1 MACPNI
7 NLDSWKNLV
16 AARGEDTA
24 YYLWD
29 KHDGNVP
36 QEEYVS
42 DRNLYFSINSEVSIE
57 NTAIIDGIINKLG
70 LFNTYFRGSDT
81 DDLLKQRLLEMGL
94 TDFEVRYLE
103 ALDKKSDKK
112 NLNFSVLLANE
123 YSRHLQNNLLDSR
136 IAKLKMMEA
145 NKELDKQ
152 VLDFL
157 KPFGI
162 TMEEI
167 DNIKERFGIDTF
179 GVADI
184 MNKVIYASKTRKYD
198 TLPEEVGHFY
208 VELMGTR
215 DSEIGKQLMLKIDKW
230 SGYAKVYADYSG
242 TYLNS
247 KKEPDVDRIKKEAI
261 GQAISEAIIKRYVAD
276 DKNIPDNERS
286 FWNLILQ
293 LIDKVRNVF
302 LRAPNFKPLEVITDE
317 IAQKILNKDYSD
329 ILERIEKVKQKNTQ
343 LKTYEGTLSDIPDVQ
358 RVIDKII
365 SFGGI
370 LGGSLALRAQG
381 KLYRDINEKIHD
393 LDFSIEHQDWKG
405 DWESFINDFKKEFS
419 NYYTISSKPFTGNSG
434 ELVLNGIITDYPE
447 LFEKFKSLSGD
458 FNSRLEK
465 FTLEEQNKILLI
477 DFFLHPEG
485 HKVPQINGLTTASSI
500 FKAKSDMGMRPKDV
514 FDLLNYE
521 PYRLITGELSN
532 LTYLQTE
539 EMPMSAA
546 SEQTLNKVKEAA
558 KKMGIDMQSLTAYA
572 KAHPEIDVTS
582 VNGVADLVRGV
593 IAVAEGKENV
603 ALTEEMVHLATAIL
617 EQTNPKL
624 VTEMIAKI
632 DRFAIYQQTLDAYK
646 NNKNY
651 QLANGKPDIRKIK
664 KEAVDKLI
672 AELIINQ
679 SEGSTE
685 FPELRQE
692 ANRSLIR
699 RWWNAITDAIR
710 GMYRKSNISIFEEA
724 AMAISAGE
732 VGGTVSDIK
741 SEDVFFQLSDAQKNT
756 IDKIKAQQANI
767 EKIVEKKE
775 SDPLLLDSE
784 EANNYYR
791 IKQPDGT
798 YIEQSA
804 IKRVTDRVK
813 AWYRQRFGDK
823 QFTEAE
829 KKFNNLKRDYGIK
842 YHGYFDEIHSRY
854 FNEDGSRRATPGPR
868 PSISDAVDAAV
879 YEKIE
884 KYYTDLINLPE
895 LKDAAILTEVMIYD
909 PKEKE
914 AGTIDFLAID
924 KNGKAHILDW
934 KFMYIADEGKTDDVA
949 WFKQGAYNIQ
959 LGRYKQMLKDAYGI
973 KEFGMLRAIP
983 FLMRFQRENPKDFKS
998 PMIIKGITAG
1008 SADKSK
1014 IESLKLM
1021 PVAEETESTG
1031 YEKLDKIIRQLN
1043 ALLKQY
1049 GSEKVTDETERE
1061 FKIERMNTIR
1071 RAIRIVQG
1079 SQNIAPL
1086 IDVIEVMRKDGE
1098 RILEDYNTTYKNRP
1112 ATREDHNNKDL
1123 SDFSNDMNNYIKFSE
1138 MFTGMSTFIGRLIYT
1153 DEMLAEA
1160 KTKEEKEYALQMKDI
1175 RSKLIDEQELIK
1187 ELRAD
1192 IIEASNDF
1200 ADKHIGERNLV
1211 GGLTKPETVVQGL
1224 SSWFRGVSELP
1235 MASLKVLYKLVTLAK
1250 GRASADALKEVED
1263 LMAIRDKIAKS
1274 GRDLRTTVRQIYQSD
1289 DKGNLVNKLI
1299 YKYNKKFFDLVKE
1312 KKEEGGD
1319 KKWLLDNI
1327 NVEEYKKEALAKM
1340 QENIQ
1345 KISKRRYAGT
1355 KEQEQETRDE
1365 LILQEKRRW
1374 DITRKDFNGWDNY
1387 IIKRHPK
1394 DVWLSEEYKKIQND
1408 PDLMELYNFV
1418 TKFNQKAKEVGYIEN
1433 KVASTF
1439 LPFVRKTMAEQLV
1452 WNGTLSVVQNFG
1464 NSLSINPD
1472 DVGYG
1477 KFNEITGELE
1487 NSVPKY
1493 YTTDFTKRGDG
1504 VNDYSEVSEDLF
1516 KNLILYVQHVNKYKY
1531 MSEIEGQLKLVKTIE
1546 EFKGHINTD
1555 RTGKAIKTDGGFQV
1569 TNSNEE
1575 NSKMFDAFL
1584 RALLYEQKY
1593 ALSDAD
1599 TPVYF
1604 SKVLG
1609 GVKKVVN
1616 RVAGKEI
1623 WKADENPSATSLI
1636 KTMDAANRAFQ
1647 LKTLGLNP
1655 ISGAVNA
1662 FGANIQMSTQAGRY
1676 FKSREFLKN
1685 EIKLMGMR
1693 FNSEEERQIFNQSV
1707 DLFMPLKDDPSYEI
1721 FKKAGMSMA
1730 TRGSAADTL
1739 MFFMRYPEQ
1748 LVEKSVFETLMENMM
1763 VENGK
1768 IVSIQ
1773 EFVKNKYKGRTKEAG
1788 TYRQSKIKIEEE
1800 IENLKQTKSIAKTRK
1815 LENGK
1820 LVIPGLDLNN
1830 RTELQ
1835 RVTNLARTISRNA
1848 TGGLSDADI
1857 NRMSMS
1863 IWTKSMMIFRN
1874 WIPKL
1879 ADTRFSEFR
1888 KVSDDFS
1895 VTISDEGELQ
1905 GESYDI
1911 GRLRLLGHV
1920 LMNSISTASNNIYNI
1935 LEMNEKGV
1943 AEIDKM
1949 YEEFAKKYEDQTGQ
1963 KMTMDRDEFADMI
1976 RTNLRNQI
1984 KELLILGTLVGTM
1997 FALGFFEP
2005 DDDEDKATKNAF
2017 RYAQRVVDKF
2027 VGELSFFYNPA
2038 NFEQLLSGSAFPSI
2052 GLIADFY
2059 KVMSNF
2065 LMEITGFDFTNP
2077 TKTPE
2082 EIREKAMPI
2091 KRVVNMIPAGKS
2103 ILTWI
2108 SMIDSE
2114 FAKEFDITVQKET
2127 SVR

>member
-1 MACPNI
+1 
-7 NLDSWKNLV
+7 
-16 AARGEDTA
+16 
-24 YYLWD
+24 
-29 KHDGNVP
+29 
-36 QEEYVS
+36 
-42 DRNLYFSINSEVSIE
+42 
-57 NTAIIDGIINKLG
+57 
-70 LFNTYFRGSDT
+70 
-81 DDLLKQRLLEMGL
+81 
-94 TDFEVRYLE
+94 
-103 ALDKKSDKK
+103 
-112 NLNFSVLLANE
+112 
-123 YSRHLQNNLLDSR
+123 
-136 IAKLKMMEA
+136 
-145 NKELDKQ
+145 
-152 VLDFL
+152 
-157 KPFGI
+157 
-162 TMEEI
+162 
-167 DNIKERFGIDTF
+167 
-179 GVADI
+179 
-184 MNKVIYASKTRKYD
+184 
-198 TLPEEVGHFY
+198 
-208 VELMGTR
+208 
-215 DSEIGKQLMLKIDKW
+215 
-230 SGYAKVYADYSG
+230 
-242 TYLNS
+242 
-247 KKEPDVDRIKKEAI
+247 
-261 GQAISEAIIKRYVAD
+261 
-276 DKNIPDNERS
+276 
-286 FWNLILQ
+286 
-293 LIDKVRNVF
+293 
-302 LRAPNFKPLEVITDE
+302 
-317 IAQKILNKDYSD
+317 
-329 ILERIEKVKQKNTQ
+329 
-343 LKTYEGTLSDIPDVQ
+343 
-358 RVIDKII
+358 
-365 SFGGI
+365 
-370 LGGSLALRAQG
+370 
-381 KLYRDINEKIHD
+381 
-393 LDFSIEHQDWKG
+393 
-405 DWESFINDFKKEFS
+405 
-419 NYYTISSKPFTGNSG
+419 
-434 ELVLNGIITDYPE
+434 
-447 LFEKFKSLSGD
+447 
-458 FNSRLEK
+458 
-465 FTLEEQNKILLI
+465 
-477 DFFLHPEG
+477 
-485 HKVPQINGLTTASSI
+485 
-500 FKAKSDMGMRPKDV
+500 
-514 FDLLNYE
+514 
-521 PYRLITGELSN
+521 
-532 LTYLQTE
+532 
-539 EMPMSAA
+539 
-546 SEQTLNKVKEAA
+546 
-558 KKMGIDMQSLTAYA
+558 
-572 KAHPEIDVTS
+572 
-582 VNGVADLVRGV
+582 
-593 IAVAEGKENV
+593 
-603 ALTEEMVHLATAIL
+603 
-617 EQTNPKL
+617 
-624 VTEMIAKI
+624 
-632 DRFAIYQQTLDAYK
+632 
-646 NNKNY
+646 
-651 QLANGKPDIRKIK
+651 
-664 KEAVDKLI
+664 
-672 AELIINQ
+672 
-679 SEGSTE
+679 
-685 FPELRQE
+685 
-692 ANRSLIR
+692 
-699 RWWNAITDAIR
+699 
-710 GMYRKSNISIFEEA
+710 
-724 AMAISAGE
+724 
-732 VGGTVSDIK
+732 
-741 SEDVFFQLSDAQKNT
+741 
-756 IDKIKAQQANI
+756 
-767 EKIVEKKE
+767 
-775 SDPLLLDSE
+775 
-784 EANNYYR
+784 
-791 IKQPDGT
+791 
-798 YIEQSA
+798 
-804 IKRVTDRVK
+804 
-813 AWYRQRFGDK
+813 
-823 QFTEAE
+823 
-829 KKFNNLKRDYGIK
+829 
-842 YHGYFDEIHSRY
+842 
-854 FNEDGSRRATPGPR
+854 
-868 PSISDAVDAAV
+868 
-879 YEKIE
+879 
-884 KYYTDLINLPE
+884 
-895 LKDAAILTEVMIYD
+895 
-909 PKEKE
+909 
-914 AGTIDFLAID
+914 
-924 KNGKAHILDW
+924 
-934 KFMYIADEGKTDDVA
+934 
-949 WFKQGAYNIQ
+949 
-959 LGRYKQMLKDAYGI
+959 
-973 KEFGMLRAIP
+973 
-983 FLMRFQRENPKDFKS
+983 
-998 PMIIKGITAG
+998 
-1008 SADKSK
+1008 
-1014 IESLKLM
+1014 
-1021 PVAEETESTG
+1021 
-1031 YEKLDKIIRQLN
+1031 
-1043 ALLKQY
+1043 
-1049 GSEKVTDETERE
+1049 
-1061 FKIERMNTIR
+1061 
-1071 RAIRIVQG
+1071 
-1079 SQNIAPL
+1079 
-1086 IDVIEVMRKDGE
+1086 
-1098 RILEDYNTTYKNRP
+1098 
-1112 ATREDHNNKDL
+1112 
-1123 SDFSNDMNNYIKFSE
+1123 
-1138 MFTGMSTFIGRLIYT
+1138 
-1153 DEMLAEA
+1153 
-1160 KTKEEKEYALQMKDI
+1160 
-1175 RSKLIDEQELIK
+1175 
-1187 ELRAD
+1187 
-1192 IIEASNDF
+1192 
-1200 ADKHIGERNLV
+1200 
-1211 GGLTKPETVVQGL
+1211 
-1224 SSWFRGVSELP
+1224 
-1235 MASLKVLYKLVTLAK
+1235 
-1250 GRASADALKEVED
+1250 
-1263 LMAIRDKIAKS
+1263 
-1274 GRDLRTTVRQIYQSD
+1274 
-1289 DKGNLVNKLI
+1289 
-1299 YKYNKKFFDLVKE
+1299 
-1312 KKEEGGD
+1312 
-1319 KKWLLDNI
+1319 
-1327 NVEEYKKEALAKM
+1327 
-1340 QENIQ
+1340 
-1345 KISKRRYAGT
+1345 
-1355 KEQEQETRDE
+1355 
-1365 LILQEKRRW
+1365 
-1374 DITRKDFNGWDNY
+1374 
-1387 IIKRHPK
+1387 
-1394 DVWLSEEYKKIQND
+1394 
-1408 PDLMELYNFV
+1408 
-1418 TKFNQKAKEVGYIEN
+1418 
-1433 KVASTF
+1433 
-1439 LPFVRKTMAEQLV
+1439 
-1452 WNGTLSVVQNFG
+1452 
-1464 NSLSINPD
+1464 
-1472 DVGYG
+1472 
-1477 KFNEITGELE
+1477 
-1487 NSVPKY
+1487 
-1493 YTTDFTKRGDG
+1493 